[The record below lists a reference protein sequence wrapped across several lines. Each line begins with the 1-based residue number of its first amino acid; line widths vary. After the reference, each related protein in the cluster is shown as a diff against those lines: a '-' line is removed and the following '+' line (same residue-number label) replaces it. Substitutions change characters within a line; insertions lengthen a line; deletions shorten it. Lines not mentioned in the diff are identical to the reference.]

1 MCFSANAP
9 ESDRR
14 DLLSE
19 LELMKKLKPHPHVIK
34 LMGCVTETGKG
45 NADNLNEYCNDSIE
59 RSPCNMCPL
68 SQSNRRFPL
77 NAVFVIS
84 TSKFPTTKMTLIL
97 TLYIQIY
104 MF

>member
-1 MCFSANAP
+1 MNAP

-45 NADNLNEYCNDSIE
+45 NADNLTEITFNAMI
-59 RSPCNMCPL
+59 RL
-68 SQSNRRFPL
+68 SSL
-77 NAVFVIS
+77 L
-84 TSKFPTTKMTLIL
+84 PTKPPFL
-97 TLYIQIY
+97 
-104 MF
+104 